1 VIDAADELFGLA
13 LEDFVAQRDTLAKAL
28 RAEGRREDADAV
40 RKLRKPTAVVWAVNQ
55 VMRTQR
61 APARALIEAADNA
74 LKRPGDRDA
83 RRAHSDALDELARAA
98 AGLLRGGGHGLSD
111 DMLARVRSA
120 LHAASLDHEL
130 RDEFVAGRLQAEPG
144 PAGLAAL
151 SAMSAQP
158 KPRAAKAKP
167 KPKPKAKA
175 PPPQPRPSA
184 AALKRVQRAETRV
197 AKAREALAS
206 AEQELADAR
215 AALDA

>member
-13 LEDFVAQRDTLAKAL
+13 LEDFVAQRDTLAKGL

-40 RKLRKPTAVVWAVNQ
+40 KKLRKPTAVVWAVNQ

-61 APARALIEAADNA
+61 APARALIEAADTA

-83 RRAHSDALDELARAA
+83 LRAHSDALDELVRAA

-120 LHAASLDHEL
+120 LHAASLDQEL
-130 RDEFVAGRLQAEPG
+130 RNEFVAGRLQAEPG

-151 SAMSAQP
+151 SAMSAPP
-158 KPRAAKAKP
+158 KAQGAKT

-175 PPPQPRPSA
+175 RPPPPRPSA
-184 AALKRVQRAETRV
+184 AARKRVQRAEARV